1 MLNFNV
7 KVKGE
12 LYLLKINT
20 CWEYFWNSHKE
31 GISYELLEPL
41 KPFKKDT
48 KVISR
53 YTARSIKRVAS
64 YPYYYM

>member
-20 CWEYFWNSHKE
+20 CWEYFWKSHKE
-31 GISYELLEPL
+31 GISYELINPSLEDS
-41 KPFKKDT
+41 KR
-48 KVISR
+48 VISR
-53 YTARSIKRVAS
+53 YNAKSIKRVAS